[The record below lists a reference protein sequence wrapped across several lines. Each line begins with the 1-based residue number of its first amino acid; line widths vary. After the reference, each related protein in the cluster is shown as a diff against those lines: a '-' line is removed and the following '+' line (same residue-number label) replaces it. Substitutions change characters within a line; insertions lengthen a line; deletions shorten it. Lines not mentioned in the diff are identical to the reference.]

1 MNKNIIF
8 ILLIFFFINN
18 CGYKALNSSKNLD
31 INISKI
37 DSSGVKKINKIIKDN
52 LKSYSN
58 IKNKSKN
65 INLNIISQKK
75 IVPMSKDSRGDP
87 LNHKMEIQVEIKYF
101 MNDDLINERK
111 YVENFQYPNM
121 DNKFDLSNYERT
133 IEKNL
138 VNKII
143 RSIILNLITLTNDS

>member
-87 LNHKMEIQVEIKYF
+87 LNHKMEIQVNIEYF
-101 MNDDLINERK
+101 INDDLINKRK
-111 YVENFQYPNM
+111 YIESFQYSNTN
-121 DNKFDLSNYERT
+121 NKFDMNNYERT

>member
-121 DNKFDLSNYERT
+121 DNKFDLNNYERT

>member
-37 DSSGVKKINKIIKDN
+37 DSSGDKKINKIIKNN
-52 LKSYSN
+52 LKGYLN
-58 IKNKSKN
+58 LKEKSKN
-65 INLNIISQKK
+65 INLNIFSKK
-75 IVPMSKDSRGDP
+75 RKITTSKDTKGDP
-87 LNHKMEIQVEIKYF
+87 LKLKMEIQVDIEYF
-101 MNDDLINERK
+101 INDDLINKRK
-111 YVENFQYPNM
+111 YIESFQYSNT
-121 DNKFDLSNYERT
+121 NTKFDLNNYERT

-143 RSIILNLITLTNDS
+143 QNIILNLITL

>member
-1 MNKNIIF
+1 
-8 ILLIFFFINN
+8 
-18 CGYKALNSSKNLD
+18 
-31 INISKI
+31 
-37 DSSGVKKINKIIKDN
+37 
-52 LKSYSN
+52 
-58 IKNKSKN
+58 
-65 INLNIISQKK
+65 
-75 IVPMSKDSRGDP
+75 MSKDSRGDP

-121 DNKFDLSNYERT
+121 DNKFDLNNYERT